1 MVSTFE
7 GDVKSLAFPAENLL
21 LSQDL
26 KKIAKGNCKLN
37 NKISQQG
44 KLMQSNFSV
53 FQFAK
58 AFNNL
63 KIFNLMQLQDAA
75 RKHICNI
82 LAIFLKG
89 KIACLLIV

>member
-1 MVSTFE
+1 MVSTFKA
-7 GDVKSLAFPAENLL
+7 DVKIQLFLQKIASITRF
-21 LSQDL
+21 D
-26 KKIAKGNCKLN
+26 KIAKGNCKLN

-75 RKHICNI
+75 RKHIFNI